1 VRVIL
6 EDPKYQDWF
15 VSFKPGGSKPD
26 GTWYSEQ
33 CDANLKSVCSDR
45 YHNQEQSP
53 GYPHGDGDCEAPGC
67 DCGKVPVQI
76 ISARRRVR
84 TVIGIFF
91 RTPYWHNSYPYWRT
105 GISTLT
111 RISRTFIEHY
121 PYSPWNYSYLRA
133 LIGIHS
139 YN

>member
-1 VRVIL
+1 MSTSASLGQTVWVYRGSMWAYPWYAHSTHKDKETAHTQVRGRRYTSVRVIL

-67 DCGKVPVQI
+67 DCGKV
-76 ISARRRVR
+76 
-84 TVIGIFF
+84 
-91 RTPYWHNSYPYWRT
+91 
-105 GISTLT
+105 
-111 RISRTFIEHY
+111 
-121 PYSPWNYSYLRA
+121 RA
-133 LIGIHS
+133 QRLS
-139 YN
+139 FK